1 MGKQKKPKYL
11 LMDKAYEGDET
22 RELAKL
28 LNFIPIVPPKS
39 NRKKLW
45 LYDKTLYKKRS
56 DVERV
61 FLRIKRF
68 RRIFTRYEKLD
79 IMFVAFIHL
88 AFIFDS
94 LFRVNRL

>member
-1 MGKQKKPKYL
+1 
-11 LMDKAYEGDET
+11 MDKAYEGDET

-56 DVERV
+56 DVEHV